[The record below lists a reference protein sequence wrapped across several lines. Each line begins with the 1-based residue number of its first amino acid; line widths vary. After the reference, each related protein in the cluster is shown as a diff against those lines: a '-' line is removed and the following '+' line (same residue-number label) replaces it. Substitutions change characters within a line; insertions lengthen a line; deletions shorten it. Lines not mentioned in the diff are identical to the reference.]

1 MKVGQFIL
9 CIFQIKVSCLPN
21 FQFVLSPLTATCPLT
36 IWFLDNSPFAQQKVN
51 KIKNIDLNVSTLD
64 VYTYICTMKI
74 EEAIKQA
81 QFKSEYQK
89 VSINLMFTVSWL
101 TSSIGQ
107 TLKPFGISNQQ
118 FNILRILRGSYPKT
132 QSVKE
137 LTAKMLDRS
146 SNASRLVDKLLDK
159 KLVERSIC
167 PSDRRK
173 VEILITDLGLKLT
186 EEASHEIEKMTESIF
201 SKISKNEAKELN
213 RLLDSLRG

>member
-1 MKVGQFIL
+1 
-9 CIFQIKVSCLPN
+9 
-21 FQFVLSPLTATCPLT
+21 
-36 IWFLDNSPFAQQKVN
+36 
-51 KIKNIDLNVSTLD
+51 
-64 VYTYICTMKI
+64 MKI
-74 EEAIKQA
+74 EDAIKQA

-89 VSINLMFTVSWL
+89 ASINLMFTVSWM

-107 TLKPFGISNQQ
+107 ALKPFGISNQQ
-118 FNILRILRGSYPKT
+118 FNILRILRGSHPKT

-159 KLVERSIC
+159 KLVERSVC

-186 EEASHEIEKMTESIF
+186 EEASQEIEKITESIF